1 MNKEEELRRDAD
13 DLKRMQQEHI
23 SELDTNLLASSFDDL
38 DEEHVAWLKKK
49 SPKITGSISRTLWS
63 LRTTCYDDPTK
74 DHSGPATCQVLQHAT
89 DLIRN
94 RCAKMCKLVL
104 QNNIPVG
111 LADLGLLAT
120 VGPRTIHVYDKLY
133 VVLLSTD
140 SGEIRDSNK
149 IMLMRKMHEFDS
161 YSESFQTAFSRIY
174 SSETSVIQTLQSN
187 HPIIHV
193 QLNQPIDYLDPRPEY
208 IRVII
213 KWLTKSSISITH
225 TVSPDTQRSLLS
237 ARRCEGL
244 DGYS

>member
-23 SELDTNLLASSFDDL
+23 FKLDTNLLASSFDDL

-49 SPKITGSISRTLWS
+49 SPKITGSIS
-63 LRTTCYDDPTK
+63 
-74 DHSGPATCQVLQHAT
+74 
-89 DLIRN
+89 
-94 RCAKMCKLVL
+94 
-104 QNNIPVG
+104 
-111 LADLGLLAT
+111 
-120 VGPRTIHVYDKLY
+120 Y
-133 VVLLSTD
+133 VIQST
-140 SGEIRDSNK
+140 
-149 IMLMRKMHEFDS
+149 MFYS
-161 YSESFQTAFSRIY
+161 YSFCLEELY
-174 SSETSVIQTLQSN
+174 G
-187 HPIIHV
+187 H
-193 QLNQPIDYLDPRPEY
+193 LNQPIDYLDPRPEY

>member
-49 SPKITGSISRTLWS
+49 SPKITGSISYVIQSAMFYSYSFCLEE
-63 LRTTCYDDPTK
+63 LYG
-74 DHSGPATCQVLQHAT
+74 H
-89 DLIRN
+89 
-94 RCAKMCKLVL
+94 MCKLVL

-244 DGYS
+244 DGYSQQVD

>member
-23 SELDTNLLASSFDDL
+23 SKLDTNLLASSFDDL

-49 SPKITGSISRTLWS
+49 SPKITGSI
-63 LRTTCYDDPTK
+63 
-74 DHSGPATCQVLQHAT
+74 
-89 DLIRN
+89 
-94 RCAKMCKLVL
+94 
-104 QNNIPVG
+104 
-111 LADLGLLAT
+111 
-120 VGPRTIHVYDKLY
+120 
-133 VVLLSTD
+133 
-140 SGEIRDSNK
+140 
-149 IMLMRKMHEFDS
+149 
-161 YSESFQTAFSRIY
+161 
-174 SSETSVIQTLQSN
+174 SETSVIQTLQSN